1 MKIGDI
7 YIHVYVEETLLIEKK
22 TGNCDTCID
31 RKKVTEDRGQNSAV
45 GVGSFDWKPLQ
56 PL

>member
-22 TGNCDTCID
+22 QEIAIHVLTGK
-31 RKKVTEDRGQNSAV
+31 RSLKTEDRIAPWG
-45 GVGSFDWKPLQ
+45 
-56 PL
+56 